1 VGSVPKPGVVEQKVI
16 TYLSKSEG
24 KGNTLHI
31 SRKFAVDILMV
42 AAKSYSELQNFYRFV
57 RTTDEEQIVVQP
69 GAPK

>member
-1 VGSVPKPGVVEQKVI
+1 
-16 TYLSKSEG
+16 
-24 KGNTLHI
+24 
-31 SRKFAVDILMV
+31 MV